1 MPDFIWPRSPN
12 PDGGLEWVDTLTW
25 APPTA
30 FTDEFGPHGGGYED
44 LADALGIS
52 SEGAKRHVAI
62 VGCQHHL
69 FDSDHFRCGELARA
83 GAWTG
88 RPVGELTRTF
98 RPPAGAV
105 ATGLQVDDVQD
116 GGQRKEGFATGDGA
130 KMPAGAGIERELESW
145 PTGSVVTTGRRPR
158 RRQVDTV
165 ERGI

>member
-52 SEGAKRHVAI
+52 SEGAERHVAI

-83 GAWTG
+83 G
-88 RPVGELTRTF
+88 
-98 RPPAGAV
+98 